1 MYWGTIFERRPNII
15 LKITKQQ
22 ARRFILAYQGL
33 GPTYQF
39 SGKQGVLD
47 YIRRVGCIQF
57 DALNIVGRNP
67 ELVLQARVPDFK
79 PEMLNE
85 LLYRERRL
93 LDGLD
98 KEMCIYPV
106 EDWPYFR
113 RYREA
118 ARQRLGDSIRP
129 IMPFLPRIRQEIVN
143 RGPLSS
149 INLDYNQIVNWPWAP
164 TRLSR
169 AALESMYLWGELIIH
184 HKVNTRKVY
193 DFSYHH
199 IPKELLSAP
208 DPNETVEQYHD
219 WYVLRRIGAVGLMW
233 GKAGDAWRGSW
244 TGVHGL
250 KSTEL
255 KASLSRLLKKGLI
268 KEVEIEGINYPLF
281 TKTADN
287 NLLKNAAK
295 ADNTFPR
302 AVILAPLDNLLWD
315 RNMVKELFDFEYRW
329 EVYKPVAERQY
340 GYYVLPVLYD
350 NQFIARFEPGKEPA
364 GKDIIIKN
372 WWWEN
377 KPKPSVEM
385 QQSLHRCFQNFLI
398 YLGKNKLKIDK
409 KSKTTAE
416 LEFVFQ

>member
-1 MYWGTIFERRPNII
+1 M
-15 LKITKQQ
+15 
-22 ARRFILAYQGL
+22 
-33 GPTYQF
+33 
-39 SGKQGVLD
+39 
-47 YIRRVGCIQF
+47 
-57 DALNIVGRNP
+57 
-67 ELVLQARVPDFK
+67 
-79 PEMLNE
+79 
-85 LLYRERRL
+85 
-93 LDGLD
+93 
-98 KEMCIYPV
+98 
-106 EDWPYFR
+106 
-113 RYREA
+113 
-118 ARQRLGDSIRP
+118 
-129 IMPFLPRIRQEIVN
+129 
-143 RGPLSS
+143 
-149 INLDYNQIVNWPWAP
+149 
-164 TRLSR
+164 
-169 AALESMYLWGELIIH
+169 
-184 HKVNTRKVY
+184 
-193 DFSYHH
+193 
-199 IPKELLSAP
+199 
-208 DPNETVEQYHD
+208 
-219 WYVLRRIGAVGLMW
+219 
-233 GKAGDAWRGSW
+233 
-244 TGVHGL
+244 
-250 KSTEL
+250 EL

-377 KPKPSVEM
+377 KPKPSEEM